1 MEILIIKTSSLGD
14 IIQSFP
20 VLALLKQTYP
30 HAHIDW
36 VVEKPFQEL
45 LEAHPLV
52 RRAIPVEAK
61 KWKKNLFA
69 YRSGVREAVQ
79 VPYDV
84 LVDLQGNIKSGLIT
98 KFILAKQK
106 VGTSFSSAP
115 EWPNGFFLTHRY
127 PLDKKQS
134 ISLQYLSLIQNHFAI
149 KPAPISATVSLTI
162 TSEEEEWIEEQ
173 TAPPVRY
180 MVCLGSQWENKK
192 LLLPT
197 WIELLKNFAKKKDLH
212 YYFVWGNKKEEQ
224 EACAL
229 HAQFPEK
236 STLLPYMRLP
246 LWQRMM
252 AKMDGVF
259 TVDSSA
265 LHLAAI
271 ADVPT
276 YSFFG
281 PSSAAVYKPP
291 GAHHH
296 ALQGPCPYGK
306 TFTKR
311 CPALRT
317 CKTGACLKNLSSK
330 VLEEIAQ

>member
-30 HAHIDW
+30 HSQIDW
-36 VVEKPFQEL
+36 VVEKSFCEL
-45 LEAHPLV
+45 LEAHPDI
-52 RRAIPVEAK
+52 RQAIPVEAR

-69 YRSGVREAVQ
+69 YRSGVQAAVKND
-79 VPYDV
+79 YDV
-84 LVDLQGNIKSGLIT
+84 SIDLQGNIKSGLIA
-98 KFILAKQK
+98 KFISAKQK

-127 PLDKKQS
+127 PLDKKKA
-134 ISLQYLSLIQNHFAI
+134 ISLQYLSLVQNHFALQQ
-149 KPAPISATVSLTI
+149 APIPKQLFLTI
-162 TSEEEEWIEEQ
+162 TPEEEAWIDEQ

-180 MVCLGSQWENKK
+180 MVCPGSQWENKK
-192 LLLPT
+192 LFLPT
-197 WIELLKNFAKKKDLH
+197 WIELLKEFAHKKNPH
-212 YYFVWGNKKEEQ
+212 YYFVWGNEKEEQ
-224 EACAL
+224 EARAL
-229 HAQFPEK
+229 HAQFPEM
-236 STLLPYMRLP
+236 STLLPHLSLP
-246 LWQRMM
+246 LWQRLM
-252 AKMDGVF
+252 AKMDGIF
-259 TVDSSA
+259 SVDSSA
-265 LHLAAI
+265 LHLAATTG
-271 ADVPT
+271 VPT

-281 PSSAAVYKPP
+281 PSSAAVYKPA

-317 CKTGACLKNLSSK
+317 CKTGACIKGLSSK
-330 VLEEIAQ
+330 TLEEIIR